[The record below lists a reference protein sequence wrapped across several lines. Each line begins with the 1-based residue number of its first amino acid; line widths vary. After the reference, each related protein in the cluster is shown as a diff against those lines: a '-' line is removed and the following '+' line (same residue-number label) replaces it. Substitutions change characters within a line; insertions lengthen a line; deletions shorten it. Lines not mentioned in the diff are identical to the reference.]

1 MNFTDIIITLILLGL
16 IGMGAYYLYRVK
28 KRGQACVGCPYSK
41 ECSSDCGN
49 CGTQEDGIDPTGGI

>member
-1 MNFTDIIITLILLGL
+1 MNFIDIIITLILLGL

-28 KRGQACVGCPYSK
+28 KRGQVCVGCPYSK

-49 CGTQEDGIDPTGGI
+49 CGTQEDSIDPSESI